1 MTNSEAIELLNALT
15 TQYRINDKQYCQLEK
30 IDGYDFDALNLA
42 IKALE
47 ENAKLCE
54 ENKHIRQTHVSHKVY
69 IDLLKKYV
77 DVLEE
82 NEKLKNKYDNLDA
95 KFTNMMTDYE
105 NKITK
110 IKIEIARL
118 KEKEVAINQK
128 VIDRTIER
136 LKENKV
142 IGADCVGIGFEC
154 IPLFKA
160 MEIVKEES
168 KNQ

>member
-1 MTNSEAIELLNALT
+1 MTKSETQKYVMEL
-15 TQYRINDKQYCQLEK
+15 R
-30 IDGYDFDALNLA
+30 
-42 IKALE
+42 E
-47 ENAKLCE
+47 ENANLCE

-69 IDLLKKYV
+69 IDLLK
-77 DVLEE
+77 E

-142 IGADCVGIGFEC
+142 IGADCIGIGFEC

-160 MEIVKEES
+160 IEIVKEES
-168 KNQ
+168 KK

>member
-1 MTNSEAIELLNALT
+1 MTKSE
-15 TQYRINDKQYCQLEK
+15 TQKYVMGLR
-30 IDGYDFDALNLA
+30 
-42 IKALE
+42 E
-47 ENAKLCE
+47 ENAKLCK
-54 ENKHIRQTHVSHKVY
+54 ENERIRQNSISYEMY
-69 IDLLKKYV
+69 IDLLKEYV

-128 VIDRTIER
+128 VIDGTIER

-142 IGADCVGIGFEC
+142 IGADCIGIGFEC

-160 MEIVKEES
+160 IEIVKEES
-168 KNQ
+168 KK